1 MLYFPPDF
9 DEFLLCVSPRHAL
22 GVTEGVVSKTWIYS
36 QEKEKT
42 AGVGNRRECPGIQK
56 TSCEDHEMQVMSL
69 FVLGPFK
76 IHKIPIETRS
86 NPRQVLSTVSHFPH
100 ALWLMRE
107 QCRNLGTPEG
117 QLEGRMTG

>member
-22 GVTEGVVSKTWIYS
+22 GVTEGVVSNTWIYS

-56 TSCEDHEMQVMSL
+56 TSCEDHEMQVRPL
-69 FVLGPFK
+69 FVLGSFK
-76 IHKIPIETRS
+76 IHKILMETED
-86 NPRQVLSTVSHFPH
+86 QIQDKF
-100 ALWLMRE
+100 
-107 QCRNLGTPEG
+107 
-117 QLEGRMTG
+117 